1 MTTQEAGAMETLKV
15 AIIGA
20 GWMGH
25 VHARAYQRLA
35 QHWPDLAVRP
45 ELVAVAD
52 SSAPAAE
59 AFVRAHGGTA
69 YADWHDLLADP
80 DIAAVSVTAPHFL
93 HRGVGGAVAGGGRA
107 PWGRETRGAP
117 PAPPGG

>member
-1 MTTQEAGAMETLKV
+1 METLKV
-15 AIIGA
+15 GIIGA

-52 SSAPAAE
+52 SSAAAAE
-59 AFVRAHGGTA
+59 TFAPRA
-69 YADWHDLLADP
+69 
-80 DIAAVSVTAPHFL
+80 
-93 HRGVGGAVAGGGRA
+93 R
-107 PWGRETRGAP
+107 
-117 PAPPGG
+117 

>member
-59 AFVRAHGGTA
+59 AFVRAHGGA
-69 YADWHDLLADP
+69 ADAHWHDLLAGP
-80 DIAAVSVTAPHFL
+80 HIAPGRVTPPHLL
-93 HRGVGGAVAGGGRA
+93 HRGDGGAVAGGRGD
-107 PWGRETRGAP
+107 PRGAETGGG
-117 PAPPGG
+117 APRP